1 MSELWIVKSWDYI
14 SCQLRIVFALF
25 HSMVTGS
32 CCVHLKKKIYNNN
45 GTQRWHPAS
54 LQEPWSTGP
63 CWGCSFL
70 PKEEFPVS
78 AFSSYHIRKYLVRF
92 SPVAL
97 LRVWGLFAKPCSW
110 LLLLWYKSKWTAHNF
125 SSKFVIQPF
134 IACHDLQCKV
144 AVQNPKKPLLL
155 CEGCCSL
162 RS

>member
-1 MSELWIVKSWDYI
+1 MNSKIMGLYFMPAENCVCAVSLHGNRKL
-14 SCQLRIVFALF
+14 LRPF
-25 HSMVTGS
+25 
-32 CCVHLKKKIYNNN
+32 KKKKNNN

-54 LQEPWSTGP
+54 LREPWSTGP
-63 CWGCSFL
+63 YWGCSFL

-78 AFSSYHIRKYLVRF
+78 ALSSYHVRKYLVRF

-110 LLLLWYKSKWTAHNF
+110 LLLFWYKSKWTAHNF